1 MKLGP
6 MFMLC
11 TGTNLYN
18 LVFVFFYKLYIF
30 FDLLKFPIMKKKT
43 PQALESHC
51 RNDLLKFLSISHIV
65 CWNSNEHVSC
75 LSMDVD
81 FKRVAKFQ
89 KM

>member
-1 MKLGP
+1 
-6 MFMLC
+6 
-11 TGTNLYN
+11 
-18 LVFVFFYKLYIF
+18 
-30 FDLLKFPIMKKKT
+30 MKKKT
-43 PQALESHC
+43 PQALASHC
-51 RNDLLKFLSISHIV
+51 RNELLKFLSISHIV